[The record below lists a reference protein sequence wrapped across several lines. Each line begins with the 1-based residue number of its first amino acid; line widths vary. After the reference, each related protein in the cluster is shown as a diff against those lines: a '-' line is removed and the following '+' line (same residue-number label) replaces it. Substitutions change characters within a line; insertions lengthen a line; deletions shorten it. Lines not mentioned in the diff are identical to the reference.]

1 MIRGRFSY
9 LHPVCG
15 LCARKYLINRYL
27 QNKHPQA
34 HGIPH
39 LHDVRHP
46 QERDWQ
52 RELRTTI
59 SSYMQTGAHTGP
71 CIGPIPAFPAVFA
84 YMGPADGPVR
94 ALAFRGG
101 NRSQLKSGKD
111 TCAVYTGMATKWR
124 FYVHRG
130 PGTDVRWV
138 LDEVCASYQ
147 ENDAFC
153 LYAATVYKSSLNNNN
168 ASERQFYAQVSQIR
182 PISARIL

>member
-1 MIRGRFSY
+1 MIRCRFSY
-9 LHPVCG
+9 LHPACG
-15 LCARKYLINRYL
+15 SYARKYLINRYL
-27 QNKHPQA
+27 QNAHPQA
-34 HGIPH
+34 PGIPH

-124 FYVHRG
+124 FMFTVGRERTSG
-130 PGTDVRWV
+130 GFWLRCVQAIRRMTRS
-138 LDEVCASYQ
+138 VCTLQ
-147 ENDAFC
+147 QC
-153 LYAATVYKSSLNNNN
+153 TSL
-168 ASERQFYAQVSQIR
+168 A
-182 PISARIL
+182 